1 MSSTL
6 ERLINDLDQLTLNE
20 LWQLMSQV
28 MTDIQRRS
36 NVLKLQDVEVQSTS
50 HASAEQRKV
59 SARDV
64 LMSTRGS
71 WGSRT
76 LDEIDAEL
84 DRQRQ
89 NDWDDKSDEISL

>member
-6 ERLINDLDQLTLNE
+6 QRLINVTLKE

-28 MTDIQRRS
+28 MSYIQRRT
-36 NVLKLQDVEVQSTS
+36 NVLKLQDAEVESPSPAST
-50 HASAEQRKV
+50 EQRKV

-89 NDWDDKSDEISL
+89 DDWGDIK